1 MVETRHCEQ
10 KTAMSWPCAGEGG
23 RTGDWRSTKP
33 VLDPEK
39 CIAVKRDSIVCML
52 CWVFCPD
59 NVITRT
65 APPEIDLEYCK
76 GCGICMEVC
85 PSKAIIMVPENEG
98 QPALNVED
106 TGCDV

>member
-98 QPALNVED
+98 LPALNVED